1 MTLTILTSWMT
12 LNLLMFNHPINMMLT
27 IITQTILISLISS
40 LMMKIQ
46 WFSYILFLV
55 MIGGMLI
62 IFMYMTNVAS
72 NEKFPKMKN
81 LFFLASIPFALLSL
95 LTLTD
100 KFWMFTEINFKSSNL
115 LELSF
120 KKNSMYSPL
129 STMMILIM
137 VYLLITMIMVVKLT
151 QTNMG
156 PLRQNN

>member
-115 LELSF
+115 LELSL
-120 KKNSMYSPL
+120 KKFYMFPL